1 MVILKLPS
9 SIFQKKSIIT
19 RILSQKYILLIYDP
33 PPPPRP
39 AAPSWTFIV
48 WWIRLRMGPKLLL
61 EADPE
66 SFVPGLNSALRSG
79 SLIFFQ

>member
-33 PPPPRP
+33 PPPPARC
-39 AAPSWTFIV
+39 SE
-48 WWIRLRMGPKLLL
+48 L
-61 EADPE
+61 D
-66 SFVPGLNSALRSG
+66 LNSVVDPAPHGAGAPPGSG
-79 SLIFFQ
+79 S

>member
-33 PPPPRP
+33 PRP
-39 AAPSWTFIV
+39 AAPSWTLIA
-48 WWIRLRMGPKLLL
+48 WWIRLRMGPELLL